1 MPTYPVPVLIWKN
14 PGGFLTGSLVE
25 FSDHAAVGLTKRQV
39 LEQLRQLLEWRYQ
52 QEPQK
57 PPPSLRD
64 PELQRYRIPVHPV
77 YRDVRNRRL
86 APIPDSVDIWVWCVL
101 AHERSSQA
109 IASLPALNLRIELTS
124 PKKAQRMVTQL
135 VQREFELFSPQ
146 ELSRFAAP
154 EHAVLETIH
163 LNHREKR
170 ASGQERIETPE
181 LLRVADPLGES
192 GVRAHYGRAWE
203 RDDEVQGLVDQ
214 LKIRQGNW
222 LVVGPA
228 GSGKTTVLVGAVR
241 TVERQ
246 AENRRLFW
254 QTSAG
259 RVIAGMR
266 YLGQTELR
274 MEQLIAELER
284 LEGTLCVAN
293 LLEFITSNGDEVT
306 GSLAA
311 FCQPYLERGRL
322 RMVAEVTVEELDTCR
337 RLMPGFLDLFQVRML
352 KPLGSPQAERLLQQ
366 VARSEAAPP
375 RLRVE
380 PQAVADTIRLFS
392 RFLPYQALPGEAV
405 IFWRGVID
413 QALRSRD
420 RVLTRDRVLRSFL
433 ERTGL
438 PELFLRDEL
447 PLDWETVRR
456 QFADRVVG
464 QPVACDLVADVVV
477 RFKAAMN
484 DPQRPLA
491 TLLFCGP
498 TGVGKT
504 ELAKALARGLFGASA
519 ENPEHN
525 HAGTDRQS
533 RLLRLDMSEYS
544 GPWGA
549 DRLLFQSNG
558 QPSEFIR
565 QIRRQP
571 FTVVLFDEIEKAHPS
586 VYDVLMTVFDEGR
599 LSDRFGRVTWFRSAV
614 LVMTSNLGTVA
625 QGSVG
630 FGGTESGRV
639 GHHAAAV
646 RQHFRPEFFNRIDRV
661 VVFDPLSAVAIREIT
676 RKELGRIALRDGV
689 RRWGVNLTWS
699 EELVDYLAQAGLDPL
714 YGARPLQRAIETR
727 LVAPLATWLLRNPPS
742 GPSRVHCDLRDD
754 AVVFTRLDAGAA
766 SPSNRNSGG
775 HGP

>member
-1 MPTYPVPVLIWKN
+1 
-14 PGGFLTGSLVE
+14 
-25 FSDHAAVGLTKRQV
+25 
-39 LEQLRQLLEWRYQ
+39 
-52 QEPQK
+52 
-57 PPPSLRD
+57 
-64 PELQRYRIPVHPV
+64 
-77 YRDVRNRRL
+77 
-86 APIPDSVDIWVWCVL
+86 
-101 AHERSSQA
+101 
-109 IASLPALNLRIELTS
+109 
-124 PKKAQRMVTQL
+124 
-135 VQREFELFSPQ
+135 
-146 ELSRFAAP
+146 
-154 EHAVLETIH
+154 
-163 LNHREKR
+163 
-170 ASGQERIETPE
+170 
-181 LLRVADPLGES
+181 
-192 GVRAHYGRAWE
+192 
-203 RDDEVQGLVDQ
+203 
-214 LKIRQGNW
+214 
-222 LVVGPA
+222 
-228 GSGKTTVLVGAVR
+228 
-241 TVERQ
+241 
-246 AENRRLFW
+246 
-254 QTSAG
+254 
-259 RVIAGMR
+259 
-266 YLGQTELR
+266 
-274 MEQLIAELER
+274 
-284 LEGTLCVAN
+284 
-293 LLEFITSNGDEVT
+293 
-306 GSLAA
+306 
-311 FCQPYLERGRL
+311 
-322 RMVAEVTVEELDTCR
+322 
-337 RLMPGFLDLFQVRML
+337 
-352 KPLGSPQAERLLQQ
+352 
-366 VARSEAAPP
+366 
-375 RLRVE
+375 
-380 PQAVADTIRLFS
+380 VADTIRLFS

-420 RVLTRDRVLRSFL
+420 RVLTRDRVLRGFL

-447 PLDWETVRR
+447 PLDWEAVRR

-464 QPVACDLVADVVV
+464 QPDACDLVADVVV

-519 ENPEHN
+519 ENPEPN

-661 VVFDPLSAVAIREIT
+661 VVFDPLPAVAIREIT